1 RDANGYTIALT
12 EPGVVSAAALFHD
25 EKQSESTLTWILR
38 AVGFAVMLIGFVC
51 MTRPLTMLFAVVPV
65 LESLLGTGAFLV
77 ALTLA
82 IPVTLLTIAVAWIA
96 HRPLV
101 GGALLLGA
109 IAAWY
114 WLRQL
119 HPQRTRPAVA

>member
-1 RDANGYTIALT
+1 
-12 EPGVVSAAALFHD
+12 
-25 EKQSESTLTWILR
+25 
-38 AVGFAVMLIGFVC
+38 
-51 MTRPLTMLFAVVPV
+51 VVPV